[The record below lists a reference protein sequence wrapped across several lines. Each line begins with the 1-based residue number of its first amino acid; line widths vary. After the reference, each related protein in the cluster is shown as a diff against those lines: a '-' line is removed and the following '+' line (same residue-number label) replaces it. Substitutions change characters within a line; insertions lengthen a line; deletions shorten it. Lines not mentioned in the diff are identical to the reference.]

1 MLGVTITDR
10 DANGVLTL
18 DLRDIL
24 RLIGPEA
31 ETAEWQVS
39 EVEALDGKAA
49 QELEDLSDRDL
60 KVPGHVL
67 LRLSNDVGQIIN
79 GCFEAYRKEAREPW
93 IVIRA
98 VDSSAFDVET
108 DSETLIEQIRR
119 QFNNVADIPGG

>member
-1 MLGVTITDR
+1 MLSVTITDR
-10 DANGVLTL
+10 DANGVLSL

-49 QELEDLSDRDL
+49 QELEDLSDRKL
-60 KVPGHVL
+60 KIPGHVL
-67 LRLSNDVGQIIN
+67 LRLSDNVGQIIN
-79 GCFEAYRKEAREPW
+79 GCFEAYRNQASEPW

-119 QFNNVADIPGG
+119 RFNNVADIPAD

>member
-93 IVIRA
+93 IVIRV

>member
-10 DANGVLTL
+10 DTNGVLTL

-31 ETAEWQVS
+31 ESAEWQLS
-39 EVEALDGKAA
+39 DVEALDGKAA
-49 QELEDLSDRDL
+49 QELEDLADRKL
-60 KVPGHVL
+60 KIPGHVL
-67 LRLSNDVGQIIN
+67 VRLSNDVGQVIN
-79 GCFEAYRKEAREPW
+79 GCFQAYRDQASEPW
-93 IVIRA
+93 IIIRA

-119 QFNNVADIPGG
+119 QFNNVADLPGG